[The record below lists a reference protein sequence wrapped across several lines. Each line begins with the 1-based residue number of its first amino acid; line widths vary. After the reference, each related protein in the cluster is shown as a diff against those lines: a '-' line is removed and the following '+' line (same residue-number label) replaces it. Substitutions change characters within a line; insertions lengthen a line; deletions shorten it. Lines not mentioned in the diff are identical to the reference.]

1 MLAIADFLK
10 PRSAS
15 AWLLA
20 LLVTLAGGLVL
31 LPVLAVLSGFFVAAP
46 DVWQHLREF
55 VLPYVLP
62 NTFWLWLG
70 VVLGSLLLGAV
81 LAWATVAWDY
91 PGRRSL
97 SFALMLPLAMPT
109 YILAFVYL
117 GWTEY
122 GAWLPTLWREAG
134 WGAFPL
140 SRGRALTI
148 LCMVM
153 GYYPYVYLVARQ
165 AFLTQGQRMQEVA
178 RSLGASRWR
187 IWRRVSLPLAL
198 PWLLGGSMLVSMET
212 LADYGTVAIFNYD
225 TLTTAIYKTWFGLFS
240 KAGAMQ
246 LATILLLLVAGLL
259 LIEYLLLR
267 RLRFDTG
274 GRSSQQFQPR
284 ALHGP
289 MRYVLPLLLLLVL
302 LPVFVMPLAQLVWW
316 SWTQARAEWSDAYG
330 ALAWN
335 AVRLS
340 LMAAVLVTL
349 MATALVLAGRRQAS
363 AGIKIWSRMAT
374 LGYALPG
381 AVLAVGFY
389 WPFTMLDEWLLTVA
403 RGLGLQT
410 DAILR
415 GTLFALLLAYAAR
428 FMAVAYKPVEGAS
441 QRLTRS
447 VEESARLLGVRGWR
461 LLSRLYAPLL
471 AGGMGTAIML
481 VFIDVMKEIPITLL
495 MRPFGWDT
503 LATKIFEYTSEGQ
516 WTLAALPSLTLVLAG
531 LLPVGLLF
539 RTLNRIST
547 PHARPES

>member
-1 MLAIADFLK
+1 MSGRLLT
-10 PRSAS
+10 
-15 AWLLA
+15 LLA
-20 LLVTLAGGLVL
+20 TLAGTLVL
-31 LPVLAVLSGFFVAAP
+31 LPVLAVLSGFLVAEPA
-46 DVWQHLREF
+46 VWQHLREY

-62 NTFWLWLG
+62 NTLWLWLG
-70 VVLGSLLLGAV
+70 VVLGSLLLGAS

-91 PGRRSL
+91 PGRRWL

-140 SRGRALTI
+140 SRGRMLTI

-153 GYYPYVYLVARQ
+153 GYYPYVYLIARQ
-165 AFLTQGQRMQEVA
+165 AFLTQGQRLQEVA
-178 RSLGASRWR
+178 RSLGAGRWR
-187 IWRRVSLPLAL
+187 VWWRVSLPLAL

-246 LATILLLLVAGLL
+246 LATVLLLLVALL
-259 LIEYLLLR
+259 LLTEYLLLR
-267 RLRFDTG
+267 RLRFDLG
-274 GRSSQQFQPR
+274 GRSSQHFQPR
-284 ALHGP
+284 ALRGA
-289 MRYVLPLLLLLVL
+289 MRYLMPCLLGLVL
-302 LPVFVMPLAQLVWW
+302 LPVFILPLAQLIGW
-316 SWTQARAEWSDAYG
+316 SWDQVRAEWDEAYW
-330 ALAWN
+330 ALTWN

-340 LMAAVLVTL
+340 LMAAALVTL
-349 MATALVLAGRRQAS
+349 MAAALVLAGRRYAS
-363 AGIKIWSRMAT
+363 VDFKLWSRMAT

-389 WPFTMLDEWLLTVA
+389 WPFTMLDQWLLTSA
-403 RGLGLQT
+403 RALGLHT
-410 DAILR
+410 DAVLR
-415 GTLFALLLAYAAR
+415 GTLLALLLAYAAR

-447 VEESARLLGVRGWR
+447 VEEAARLLGMRGWR
-461 LLSRLYAPLL
+461 LLYRLYAPLL
-471 AGGMGTAIML
+471 AGGMGTAMML

-539 RTLNRIST
+539 RTLNRMSSSS
-547 PHARPES
+547 PPPGP

>member
-1 MLAIADFLK
+1 MSGRLLT
-10 PRSAS
+10 
-15 AWLLA
+15 LLA
-20 LLVTLAGGLVL
+20 TLAGVLVL
-31 LPVLAVLSGFFVAAP
+31 LPVLAVLSGFLVAEPA
-46 DVWQHLREF
+46 VWQHLREY

-62 NTFWLWLG
+62 NTLWLWLG
-70 VVLGSLLLGAV
+70 VMLGSLLLGAS

-91 PGRRSL
+91 PGRRWL

-140 SRGRALTI
+140 SRGRMLTI

-153 GYYPYVYLVARQ
+153 GYYPYVYLIARQ
-165 AFLTQGQRMQEVA
+165 AFLTQGQRLQEVA
-178 RSLGASRWR
+178 RSLGAGRWR
-187 IWRRVSLPLAL
+187 VWWRVSLPLAL
-198 PWLLGGSMLVSMET
+198 PWLLGGGMLVSMET

-246 LATILLLLVAGLL
+246 LATVLLLLVALL
-259 LIEYLLLR
+259 LLTEYLLLR
-267 RLRFDTG
+267 RLRFDLG
-274 GRSSQQFQPR
+274 GRSSQHFQPR
-284 ALHGP
+284 ALRGA
-289 MRYVLPLLLLLVL
+289 MRYLMPCLLGLVL
-302 LPVFVMPLAQLVWW
+302 LPVFILPLAQLIGW
-316 SWTQARAEWSDAYG
+316 SWSQVRAEWDEAYW
-330 ALAWN
+330 ALTWN

-349 MATALVLAGRRQAS
+349 MATALVLAGRRHAS
-363 AGIKIWSRMAT
+363 VGFKLWSRMAT

-389 WPFTMLDEWLLTVA
+389 WPFTMLDQWLLTCA
-403 RGLGLQT
+403 RALGLHT
-410 DAILR
+410 DAVLR
-415 GTLFALLLAYAAR
+415 GTVLALLLAYAAR

-447 VEESARLLGVRGWR
+447 VEESARLLGMRGWR
-461 LLSRLYAPLL
+461 LLYRLYAPLL
-471 AGGMGTAIML
+471 AGGMGTAMML

-503 LATKIFEYTSEGQ
+503 LATKIFEYTSEGL

-539 RTLNRIST
+539 RTLNRMSSSS
-547 PHARPES
+547 PPPGP